1 MLCWNVRGLGDSNK
15 CVVVKDTIKEANA
28 SILAS
33 KRQNL
38 AKYFSLNLIILL
50 NIAPPRYTNY
60 LILPA
65 NRSGGNPHC
74 MVISLY
80 P

>member
-1 MLCWNVRGLGDSNK
+1 MCCGLGDSNK

-50 NIAPPRYTNY
+50 PLGTLTTQYY
-60 LILPA
+60 LLTGQ
-65 NRSGGNPHC
+65 GGNPHC